1 MKSEASN
8 FIDVLCY
15 DYTVQGSWH
24 RREQFFQRRAQK
36 VHVPEHKKK
45 NCFDRRLYRTAS
57 KSNVLRPTSDKY
69 GSR

>member
-15 DYTVQGSWH
+15 DYTAQGSWH
-24 RREQFFQRRAQK
+24 RREQFLQRRAQK

-45 NCFDRRLYRTAS
+45 LFR
-57 KSNVLRPTSDKY
+57 
-69 GSR
+69 